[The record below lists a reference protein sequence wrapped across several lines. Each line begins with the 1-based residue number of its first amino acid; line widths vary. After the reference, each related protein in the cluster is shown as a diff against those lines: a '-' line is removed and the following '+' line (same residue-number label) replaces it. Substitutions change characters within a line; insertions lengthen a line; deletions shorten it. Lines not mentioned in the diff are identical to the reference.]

1 VKGSG
6 WGIGPEKDHMLNSAT
21 EGRGSLVLTEGSRP
35 PPISTIIGSDLAGG
49 DPTACR
55 QIGESV
61 TKRQLGFV
69 NATAFIWPIV
79 VPARR

>member
-1 VKGSG
+1 
-6 WGIGPEKDHMLNSAT
+6 
-21 EGRGSLVLTEGSRP
+21 LVLRKIIVELRHGRKGLVGAHGRVQA